1 MMINNEPS
9 FNILSNEIV
18 INSDG
23 VEVVDYSSMNE
34 VVTGVFS
41 SNDIS
46 SEMESNNIIM
56 KDYDFGIIDF
66 SIENTSD
73 ILIDRG
79 FVSAFE
85 MHYKLGE
92 INTMEDMENYG
103 NNFFGF

>member
-1 MMINNEPS
+1 MD
-9 FNILSNEIV
+9 NI
-18 INSDG
+18 
-23 VEVVDYSSMNE
+23 
-34 VVTGVFS
+34 VTGVFS

-46 SEMESNNIIM
+46 SEMENRNILM
-56 KDYDFGIIDF
+56 MDYEFGKIDF
-66 SIENTSD
+66 SVENSSD